1 VTKAPRVPVIGVLLI
16 GVFYLPAAV
25 MAQQRP
31 PIVDKIAKAHGLD
44 SWDQIEAIRYTFS
57 IDAEAGALA
66 PGPVKLSRSW
76 VWEPKT
82 GQISYDGK
90 DKAGNPVK
98 VTYSRSQ
105 LATQSAFVKEEVEPA
120 FFNDQ
125 YNLLAPFHLVWD
137 TSATVEDAGMQRL
150 PLGKGSAEKVV
161 MKYPSEGGFTP
172 GDTWNLFV
180 GSDGRILQLD
190 FHHGGSAKPSVFT
203 GAFTDYKK
211 VGPLT
216 LSLAHPGKADGKPA
230 RISFSNVAVKL
241 VGSSTW
247 MDAQPLP
254 AG

>member
-1 VTKAPRVPVIGVLLI
+1 MTKATRVPVIGVLLI
-16 GVFYLPAAV
+16 GVFCLPV
-25 MAQQRP
+25 RVSAQQRP

-44 SWDQIEAIRYTFS
+44 SWDQIEAIRYTFH
-57 IDAEAGALA
+57 IDA
-66 PGPVKLSRSW
+66 GPLKLSRSW

-105 LATQSAFVKEEVEPA
+105 LASQSAMVKDEIDPA

-137 TSATVEDAGMQRL
+137 TSATVEDAGMQKR

-172 GDTWNLFV
+172 GDTWNFFV
-180 GSDGRILQLD
+180 GSDGRILELD
-190 FHHGGSAKPSVFT
+190 FHHGGPAKPSVFT

-211 VGPLT
+211 IGPLI
-216 LSLAHPGKADGKPA
+216 LSLDHPGKADGKPA
-230 RISFSNVAVKL
+230 RVFFSDVAVKL

-247 MDAQPLP
+247 IDAQQLP

>member
-1 VTKAPRVPVIGVLLI
+1 MTKASRVYLIRVLLI
-16 GVFYLPAAV
+16 GLVCPAAV
-25 MAQQRP
+25 VSAQQRP

-57 IDAEAGALA
+57 IDA
-66 PGPVKLSRSW
+66 GPLKLSRSW

-125 YNLLAPFHLVWD
+125 YNLLLPFHLVWD
-137 TSATVEDAGMQRL
+137 TSATVEDAGTQKL

-180 GSDGRILQLD
+180 GSDGRILELD
-190 FHHGGSAKPSVFT
+190 FHHGGAAKPSVFT

-216 LSLAHPGKADGKPA
+216 LSLGHPGKADGKPA
-230 RISFSNVAVKL
+230 RVSFSNVAVKL

-254 AG
+254 TG